1 MTATTPPPTTTP
13 AAAAA
18 APAWRDVY
26 VLAGMRGLSFAGDIA
41 AATAL
46 TLLLQA
52 GGAGSYAVMAL
63 LLAAAVPP
71 ALLAPVTGRFADRF
85 DSRRLIVTV
94 ASLQILACLAMT
106 QTTTPALL
114 IVLAVLLSSG
124 LAFTHPVFAGLP
136 AAMVGKDNVPRASA
150 ISQTTAMAGM
160 VIAPGIAGFL
170 TAHFGVR
177 ISLLL
182 DAASFAVVVA
192 GALTIRTR
200 LHHTAPAGRHPASA
214 GEKAAGPAYRVSGD
228 RFLRSILAVSGVV
241 MAAAS
246 IINVLIVFYVRDTFG
261 GSEETYGLIMSSW
274 MAGLVPGALL
284 VRRIKKLSH
293 EALLIG
299 SFVCISVGILA
310 TGLAPGAWW
319 IVPCYIIGGFG
330 NGAQATVTHI
340 VINLRVPDSHR
351 GRAFAA
357 LGAVSNT
364 GPALGYLMGGV
375 VLGFIQPRY
384 AFLLAGTCS
393 LLAVLVFHRALL
405 HTAGTPATDT
415 DSTRPGTAGTGTAG
429 TVPEPATDPAA
440 STARAE
446 TGPAGPDPAAASTGP
461 ETAGAAPQFAAAST
475 GAETAGTAP
484 ELTAGTARPTTPGT
498 AAKPPAGTARAHTTA
513 TATAPAPAPAPASG
527 TLTGPSLDS
536 VAEPAVPA
544 RPVPDK
550 AASR

>member
-1 MTATTPPPTTTP
+1 MTATTPPPPTAP

-200 LHHTAPAGRHPASA
+200 LHHTAPAAQSTNTTGQQTA
-214 GEKAAGPAYRVSGD
+214 EPAYRVSGD

-261 GSEETYGLIMSSW
+261 GSEETYGLIMSAW

-299 SFVCISVGILA
+299 SFLCISVGILA

-319 IVPCYIIGGFG
+319 IVPCYVIGGFG

-375 VLGFIQPRY
+375 ILGFIQPRY

-405 HTAGTPATDT
+405 HTADTPAADN
-415 DSTRPGTAGTGTAG
+415 TRPDTTGTGTAG
-429 TVPEPATDPAA
+429 TAPAPATDTAA

-446 TGPAGPDPAAASTGP
+446 TGPTTPAAASTRPETAGTAPQFAAASTGP
-461 ETAGAAPQFAAAST
+461 ETAGAAS
-475 GAETAGTAP
+475 
-484 ELTAGTARPTTPGT
+484 ELTASTV
-498 AAKPPAGTARAHTTA
+498 RAHTTGTVPA
-513 TATAPAPAPAPASG
+513 PAADTTRAHTTGTAPAPAAG
-527 TLTGPSLDS
+527 TLTDPPLDT
-536 VAEPAVPA
+536 VAEPAVPV

>member
-1 MTATTPPPTTTP
+1 MSATTPKTPT
-13 AAAAA
+13 AATAPA
-18 APAWRDVY
+18 APAWRDVH

-52 GGAGSYAVMAL
+52 NGAGSYAVMAL

-106 QTTTPALL
+106 QTTTPVLL
-114 IVLAVLLSSG
+114 IVLAVLLSTG

-160 VIAPGIAGFL
+160 VVAPGIAGFL

-177 ISLLL
+177 VCLLL

-192 GALTIRTR
+192 GALSIRTR
-200 LHHTAPAGRHPASA
+200 LHHTAPAAPAP
-214 GEKAAGPAYRVSGD
+214 GTVQKTAGPAYRVSGD

-261 GSEETYGLIMSSW
+261 GSEETYGLIMSAW

-284 VRRIKKLSH
+284 VRRINKLSH

-299 SFVCISVGILA
+299 SFLCISAGILA

-319 IVPCYIIGGFG
+319 IVPCYVIGGFG

-364 GPALGYLMGGV
+364 GPALGYLTGGI

-405 HTAGTPATDT
+405 HTADTPDPA
-415 DSTRPGTAGTGTAG
+415 
-429 TVPEPATDPAA
+429 ATDPA
-440 STARAE
+440 TPPE
-446 TGPAGPDPAAASTGP
+446 PAPAPATPAARP
-461 ETAGAAPQFAAAST
+461 ETP
-475 GAETAGTAP
+475 
-484 ELTAGTARPTTPGT
+484 
-498 AAKPPAGTARAHTTA
+498 
-513 TATAPAPAPAPASG
+513 APAPAPAPAAGTAPAAPTVTAPDPAPAAGTVPATGRPAPEPAPAPEPSLAPAPAAG
-527 TLTGPSLDS
+527 TLPAPAPAPAPAPGAAAGP
-536 VAEPAVPA
+536 ATVPS

>member
-1 MTATTPPPTTTP
+1 MTATTPQPP
-13 AAAAA
+13 AATA
-18 APAWRDVY
+18 APVWRDVY

-160 VIAPGIAGFL
+160 VVAPGIAGFL

-177 ISLLL
+177 VCLLL

-192 GALTIRTR
+192 GALSIRTR
-200 LHHTAPAGRHPASA
+200 LHHTTPAAQTPATD
-214 GEKAAGPAYRVSGD
+214 GQQAAGPVYRVSGD

-246 IINVLIVFYVRDTFG
+246 IINVLIVFYVRDTFS
-261 GSEETYGLIMSSW
+261 GSEETYGLIMSAW

-299 SFVCISVGILA
+299 SFLCISVGILA

-319 IVPCYIIGGFG
+319 IVPCYLIGGFG

-375 VLGFIQPRY
+375 ILGFIQPRY

-405 HTAGTPATDT
+405 HTADTPT
-415 DSTRPGTAGTGTAG
+415 
-429 TVPEPATDPAA
+429 
-440 STARAE
+440 
-446 TGPAGPDPAAASTGP
+446 PDPAAHPTDTG
-461 ETAGAAPQFAAAST
+461 TTDTAAS
-475 GAETAGTAP
+475 AARPEPAGTAP
-484 ELTAGTARPTTPGT
+484 KPAADSARPGTPPT
-498 AAKPPAGTARAHTTA
+498 AASTPRRPETTDAAQELAPAPA
-513 TATAPAPAPAPASG
+513 TAASAPRPRTPAPAPAPAAAP
-527 TLTGPSLDS
+527 LTGP
-536 VAEPAVPA
+536 APAPAPEPAVLA

>member
-1 MTATTPPPTTTP
+1 MTDTTQRAQAPTS
-13 AAAAA
+13 AAGA

-52 GGAGSYAVMAL
+52 NGAGSYAVMAL

-85 DSRRLIVTV
+85 DSRRLIVVV

-114 IVLAVLLSSG
+114 IVLAVLLSTG
-124 LAFTHPVFAGLP
+124 IAFTHPVFAGLP
-136 AAMVGKDNVPRASA
+136 AAMVGKENVPRASS

-160 VIAPGIAGFL
+160 VVAPGVAGFL

-182 DAASFAVVVA
+182 DAASFAIVVL
-192 GALTIRTR
+192 GALVIRTR
-200 LHHTAPAGRHPASA
+200 LHHNTAATAG
-214 GEKAAGPAYRVSGD
+214 GNGGGGKKDDKPAYRVSTD
-228 RFLRSILAVSGVV
+228 RFLRSMLAVSGVV

-284 VRRIKKLSH
+284 VRRIKGLNH
-293 EALLIG
+293 EAILIG
-299 SFVCISVGILA
+299 SFVCISVGILGA
-310 TGLAPGAWW
+310 GLAPGAWW
-319 IVPCYIIGGFG
+319 IVPCYVIGGFG

-340 VINLRVPDSHR
+340 VINLRTPDSHR

-364 GPALGYLMGGV
+364 GPAVGYLLGGV
-375 VLGFIQPRY
+375 ILGFMQPRY
-384 AFLLAGTCS
+384 AFLVAGTCS
-393 LLAVLVFHRALL
+393 LLAVLIFHRALL
-405 HTAGTPATDT
+405 RTAEPEAADT
-415 DSTRPGTAGTGTAG
+415 VT
-429 TVPEPATDPAA
+429 E
-440 STARAE
+440 
-446 TGPAGPDPAAASTGP
+446 
-461 ETAGAAPQFAAAST
+461 
-475 GAETAGTAP
+475 
-484 ELTAGTARPTTPGT
+484 
-498 AAKPPAGTARAHTTA
+498 TTA
-513 TATAPAPAPAPASG
+513 NT
-527 TLTGPSLDS
+527 
-536 VAEPAVPA
+536 VAEPAA
-544 RPVPDK
+544 GTQAVPDK

>member
-1 MTATTPPPTTTP
+1 MTAITPPPPTTT
-13 AAAAA
+13 A

-52 GGAGSYAVMAL
+52 NGAGSYAVMAL

-71 ALLAPVTGRFADRF
+71 ALLAPLTGRFADRF

-114 IVLAVLLSSG
+114 IVLAVLLSTG

-136 AAMVGKDNVPRASA
+136 AAMVGKDNIPRASA

-200 LHHTAPAGRHPASA
+200 LHHTAPAAQNPADA
-214 GEKAAGPAYRVSGD
+214 GKQTGPVYRVSGD

-261 GSEETYGLIMSSW
+261 GSEETYGLIMSAW

-299 SFVCISVGILA
+299 SFLCISVGILA

-375 VLGFIQPRY
+375 ILGFIQPRY

-405 HTAGTPATDT
+405 HTAGTTPEPATDEPAPAT
-415 DSTRPGTAGTGTAG
+415 AAGSAAGTAPESVTDTAAGTVRAESGL
-429 TVPEPATDPAA
+429 TVPEPAAGT
-440 STARAE
+440 R
-446 TGPAGPDPAAASTGP
+446 TGPAPD
-461 ETAGAAPQFAAAST
+461 
-475 GAETAGTAP
+475 TAP
-484 ELTAGTARPTTPGT
+484 D
-498 AAKPPAGTARAHTTA
+498 AA
-513 TATAPAPAPAPASG
+513 
-527 TLTGPSLDS
+527 
-536 VAEPAVPA
+536 AEPAVPA

>member
-1 MTATTPPPTTTP
+1 MTATTPKTPT
-13 AAAAA
+13 AAAAPA

-52 GGAGSYAVMAL
+52 NGAGSYAVMAL

-114 IVLAVLLSSG
+114 IVLAVLLSTG

-160 VIAPGIAGFL
+160 VLAPGIAGFL

-177 ISLLL
+177 VSLLL

-200 LHHTAPAGRHPASA
+200 LHHTAPAAPTPGAVP
-214 GEKAAGPAYRVSGD
+214 KAAEPAYRVSGD

-261 GSEETYGLIMSSW
+261 GSEETYGLIMSAW

-299 SFVCISVGILA
+299 SFLCISAGILA

-319 IVPCYIIGGFG
+319 IVPCYVIGGFG

-375 VLGFIQPRY
+375 ILGFIQPRY

-405 HTAGTPATDT
+405 HTAGT
-415 DSTRPGTAGTGTAG
+415 AGT
-429 TVPEPATDPAA
+429 P
-440 STARAE
+440 
-446 TGPAGPDPAAASTGP
+446 GPAGTPDTAPAAA
-461 ETAGAAPQFAAAST
+461 
-475 GAETAGTAP
+475 
-484 ELTAGTARPTTPGT
+484 AGTARPET
-498 AAKPPAGTARAHTTA
+498 AD
-513 TATAPAPAPAPASG
+513 TAPAPAPAPAAAPAPAPAAG
-527 TLTGPSLDS
+527 TARATGLTVP
-536 VAEPAVPA
+536 EPALVPE
-544 RPVPDK
+544 P
-550 AASR
+550 

>member
-1 MTATTPPPTTTP
+1 MSDTTQPAP
-13 AAAAA
+13 AAPAGA

-52 GGAGSYAVMAL
+52 NGAGSYAVMAL

-85 DSRRLIVTV
+85 DSRRLIITV

-106 QTTTPALL
+106 QTTAPVLL
-114 IVLAVLLSSG
+114 IVLAVLLSTG

-160 VIAPGIAGFL
+160 VIAPGVAGFL

-177 ISLLL
+177 LSLLL
-182 DAASFAVVVA
+182 DAVSFAVVVA
-192 GALTIRTR
+192 GALSIRTR
-200 LHHTAPAGRHPASA
+200 LHHTTPATASGTTA
-214 GEKAAGPAYRVSGD
+214 GQAGPAYRVSSD

-261 GSEETYGLIMSSW
+261 GSEETYGLIMSAW

-299 SFVCISVGILA
+299 SFLCISVGILA

-319 IVPCYIIGGFG
+319 IVPCYVIGGFG

-375 VLGFIQPRY
+375 ILGFIQPRY

-405 HTAGTPATDT
+405 HTADTAPGPAATAPDPATDT
-415 DSTRPGTAGTGTAG
+415 ARPGPADTLTDPATSTARPETTLTA
-429 TVPEPATDPAA
+429 PEPATHTAA
-440 STARAE
+440 HTA
-446 TGPAGPDPAAASTGP
+446 
-461 ETAGAAPQFAAAST
+461 
-475 GAETAGTAP
+475 
-484 ELTAGTARPTTPGT
+484 AGTARPGT
-498 AAKPPAGTARAHTTA
+498 GL
-513 TATAPAPAPAPASG
+513 TAPDPAAG
-527 TLTGPSLDS
+527 TLTGPALDT
-536 VAEPAVPA
+536 VAEPAVLA

>member
-1 MTATTPPPTTTP
+1 MTDTTERAVAPTSTAGP
-13 AAAAA
+13 

-46 TLLLQA
+46 TLLLQEN
-52 GGAGSYAVMAL
+52 GAGSYAVMAL

-85 DSRRLIVTV
+85 DSRRLIVVV

-114 IVLAVLLSSG
+114 IVLAVLLSTG

-136 AAMVGKDNVPRASA
+136 AAMVGKENVPRASS

-160 VIAPGIAGFL
+160 VVAPGIAGFL

-182 DAASFAVVVA
+182 DAASFGIVVL
-192 GALTIRTR
+192 GALAIRTR
-200 LHHTAPAGRHPASA
+200 LHHNTATT
-214 GEKAAGPAYRVSGD
+214 AAGAGGKKDDAPVYRVSTD
-228 RFLRSILAVSGVV
+228 RFLRSMLTVSGVV

-261 GSEETYGLIMSSW
+261 GSEEMYGLIMSSW

-284 VRRIKKLSH
+284 VRRIKRLNH
-293 EALLIG
+293 EAILIG
-299 SFVCISVGILA
+299 SFLCIAVGILG

-319 IVPCYIIGGFG
+319 IVPCYLIGGFG

-364 GPALGYLMGGV
+364 GPATGYLLGGV
-375 VLGFIQPRY
+375 ILGFVQPRF
-384 AFLLAGTCS
+384 AFLLAGACS

-405 HTAGTPATDT
+405 RTAGPEAAT
-415 DSTRPGTAGTGTAG
+415 
-429 TVPEPATDPAA
+429 EPAADVQA
-440 STARAE
+440 
-446 TGPAGPDPAAASTGP
+446 
-461 ETAGAAPQFAAAST
+461 
-475 GAETAGTAP
+475 
-484 ELTAGTARPTTPGT
+484 L
-498 AAKPPAGTARAHTTA
+498 
-513 TATAPAPAPAPASG
+513 
-527 TLTGPSLDS
+527 
-536 VAEPAVPA
+536 
-544 RPVPDK
+544 PDK

>member
-1 MTATTPPPTTTP
+1 MTDTTQRAPAPATT
-13 AAAAA
+13 AAA

-26 VLAGMRGLSFAGDIA
+26 LLAGMRGLSFAGDIA

-52 GGAGSYAVMAL
+52 NGAGSYAVMAL

-71 ALLAPVTGRFADRF
+71 ALLAPLTGRFADRF
-85 DSRRLIVTV
+85 DSRRLIVVV

-106 QTTTPALL
+106 QTTAPALL
-114 IVLAVLLSSG
+114 IVLAVLLSTG
-124 LAFTHPVFAGLP
+124 IAFTHPVFAGLP
-136 AAMVGKDNVPRASA
+136 AAMVGKENVPRASA
-150 ISQTTAMAGM
+150 ISQTAAMAGM
-160 VIAPGIAGFL
+160 VVAPGIAGFL

-182 DAASFAVVVA
+182 DAASFAIVVL
-192 GALTIRTR
+192 GALVIRTR
-200 LHHTAPAGRHPASA
+200 LHHHTAAP
-214 GEKAAGPAYRVSGD
+214 AAGPGKRADKPAYKVSTD
-228 RFLRSILAVSGVV
+228 RFLRSMLAVSGVV

-261 GSEETYGLIMSSW
+261 GSEETYGLIMSAW

-284 VRRIKKLSH
+284 VRRIKGLSH
-293 EALLIG
+293 EAILIG
-299 SFVCISVGILA
+299 SFLCIAVGILG

-319 IVPCYIIGGFG
+319 IVPCYVIGGFG

-364 GPALGYLMGGV
+364 GPAVGYLLGGV
-375 VLGFIQPRY
+375 ILGFLQPRY
-384 AFLLAGTCS
+384 AFLLAGTCA

-405 HTAGTPATDT
+405 
-415 DSTRPGTAGTGTAG
+415 R
-429 TVPEPATDPAA
+429 AA
-440 STARAE
+440 D
-446 TGPAGPDPAAASTGP
+446 AGPEAAA
-461 ETAGAAPQFAAAST
+461 AGAAPDQ
-475 GAETAGTAP
+475 
-484 ELTAGTARPTTPGT
+484 
-498 AAKPPAGTARAHTTA
+498 
-513 TATAPAPAPAPASG
+513 
-527 TLTGPSLDS
+527 
-536 VAEPAVPA
+536 
-544 RPVPDK
+544 

>member
-1 MTATTPPPTTTP
+1 MTAITPPPPTTT
-13 AAAAA
+13 A

-52 GGAGSYAVMAL
+52 NGAGSYAVMAL

-71 ALLAPVTGRFADRF
+71 ALLAPLTGRFADRF

-114 IVLAVLLSSG
+114 IVLAVLLSTG

-136 AAMVGKDNVPRASA
+136 AAMVGKDNIPRASA

-200 LHHTAPAGRHPASA
+200 LHHTAPAAQNPA
-214 GEKAAGPAYRVSGD
+214 GTGKQTGPVYRVSGD

-261 GSEETYGLIMSSW
+261 GSEETYGLIMSAW

-299 SFVCISVGILA
+299 SFLCISVGILA

-375 VLGFIQPRY
+375 ILGFIQPRY

-405 HTAGTPATDT
+405 HTAGTTPEPAAEPAPATAG
-415 DSTRPGTAGTGTAG
+415 SAAGTAPESVTDTAAGTVRAESGL
-429 TVPEPATDPAA
+429 TVPEPAAGT
-440 STARAE
+440 R
-446 TGPAGPDPAAASTGP
+446 TGPAPD
-461 ETAGAAPQFAAAST
+461 
-475 GAETAGTAP
+475 TAP
-484 ELTAGTARPTTPGT
+484 D
-498 AAKPPAGTARAHTTA
+498 AA
-513 TATAPAPAPAPASG
+513 
-527 TLTGPSLDS
+527 
-536 VAEPAVPA
+536 AEPAVPA